1 MSRLS
6 RHPRRSAPFAALLA
20 VFAAAAPASAQQIVS
35 TAAELQAA
43 IAAAN
48 SGSGS
53 ATILVQDGV
62 YALTQF
68 LWITRDGLTLRGQSG
83 NPAAAVLEGSGMTS
97 GITHLVQVA
106 AHDVTVE
113 DLTLRRV
120 MNHAVQV
127 HGEGPYSAD
136 RTVLRNLVLQDT
148 GQQMVKVSY
157 KSGTASSA
165 DFGVVEGCLFEY
177 TAGIGPQYYIGGI
190 DAHQAQN
197 WVVRGCTFRGIR
209 SPDASVAEHAVHF
222 WSGAGGT
229 IVERNLIV
237 NCDRGI
243 GFGLGT
249 RGHNGGVIRNNM
261 IYHADLGADR
271 ADVSIELESATGA
284 EVVHNTI
291 YQEHAY
297 QTAISVRW
305 AASTATVAN
314 NLVRVPGGGS
324 RIIWAR
330 DGATVTQSGNVVGA
344 QASWFV
350 DVPNADLHVTGSVPA
365 VLDAA
370 PSGGVTDDFDG
381 EARPQGAAA
390 DVGADEVAGAT
401 GGGSGMRQVGWGQ
414 VKANFRF

>member
-1 MSRLS
+1 MSRSS
-6 RHPRRSAPFAALLA
+6 RHPGRPAPIA
-20 VFAAAAPASAQQIVS
+20 VVLGLIAAAGPASGQQVVS
-35 TAAELQAA
+35 TVGELQAA
-43 IAAAN
+43 VAAAN
-48 SGSGS
+48 AGTGS

-68 LWITRDGLTLRGQSG
+68 LWITRDGLVLRGQSG
-83 NPAAAVLEGSGMTS
+83 NPATAILEGSGMTS
-97 GITHLVQVA
+97 GITHVVQVA
-106 AHDVTVE
+106 AHDVTIE

-165 DFGVVEGCLFEY
+165 DFGLVEGCVFEY

-197 WVVRGCTFRGIR
+197 WIVRGCTFRGIR

-222 WSGAGGT
+222 WSDAGGT

-271 ADVSIELESATGA
+271 GDVSIELESAVGA
-284 EVVHNTI
+284 EVLHNTI
-291 YQEHAY
+291 YQEHPY
-297 QTAISVRW
+297 QSGITVRW

-314 NLVRVPGGGS
+314 NLIRVTGGGS

-350 DVPNADLHVTGSVPA
+350 DAANADLHVTGSVPS
-365 VLDAA
+365 VLDVA
-370 PSGGVTDDFDG
+370 PSGSVTDDFDG
-381 EARPQGAAA
+381 QARPQGSAA
-390 DVGADEVAGAT
+390 DVGADEVAAPT
-401 GGGSGMRQVGWGQ
+401 GGSGMRQVGWGQ
-414 VKANFRF
+414 VKASFRF